1 MIDLSYIIQDR
12 KRGTMYKVIRWQ
24 TDGTEEVWE
33 AQKKHTLDLIYL
45 SLIHI

>member
-12 KRGTMYKVIRWQ
+12 KRGNMYKVIRWQ

-33 AQKKHTLDLIYL
+33 APKKPTLDQLYKLI
-45 SLIHI
+45 